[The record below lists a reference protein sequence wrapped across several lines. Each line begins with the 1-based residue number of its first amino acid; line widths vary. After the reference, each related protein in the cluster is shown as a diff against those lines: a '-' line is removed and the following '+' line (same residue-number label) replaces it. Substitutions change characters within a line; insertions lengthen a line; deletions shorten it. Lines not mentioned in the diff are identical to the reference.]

1 MTDLV
6 TLSGDTAVTNT
17 LTIAE
22 NTDNDHASVIK
33 LVRTYLADL
42 EEFGLVRFEIRAR
55 SPGQH
60 GGGDTEY
67 AELNEQQ
74 ATLLMTYMR
83 NTAIVRFF
91 KKRLVR
97 AFFEMA
103 QRLAQPKP
111 LSSAEMLVQM
121 AQLNLD
127 HERRLAATEQQQA
140 AQTEELQRIDAKLEQ
155 VAESNVWTSRP
166 MNAEGITHIVKRI
179 GKKHGLSAAT
189 IHEVMRQ
196 VPYNVKPAGM
206 VRNGHESAKGATY
219 SVYWVADVNKVFAR
233 FLSECK
239 RITATQYEHPFIK
252 GRFNVKPDPEGQLPF
267 AS

>member
-6 TLSGDTAVTNT
+6 TLNGDTAVTTT

-33 LVRTYLADL
+33 LVRTYLSDL
-42 EEFGLVRFEIRAR
+42 EEFGLVRFEIRPR
-55 SPGQH
+55 SRGQH

-74 ATLLMTYMR
+74 ATLLLTYMR
-83 NTAIVRFF
+83 NTEIARFF

-103 QRLAQPKP
+103 QRLAAPKP

-140 AQTEELQRIDAKLEQ
+140 AQTEELQRIDAKLDQ
-155 VAESNVWTSRP
+155 VAEAGVWTTRP
-166 MNAEGITHIVKRI
+166 TNAESITHIVKRI
-179 GKKHGLSAAT
+179 GKKFGLSAAT
-189 IHEVMRQ
+189 IYEVMRQ

-206 VRNGHESAKGATY
+206 VRNEHESAGGSTY
-219 SVYWVADVNKVFAR
+219 PVYWQADVTKVFAR
-233 FLSECK
+233 FVNECTQV
-239 RITATQYEHPFIK
+239 TATQATHPFIR
-252 GRFNVKPDPEGQLPF
+252 GRFKVNAEPVLF
-267 AS
+267 H